1 MLKSIIA
8 KLLFWLVSLLH
19 ISGIVLENSQ
29 LQFFTKPFIILLLI
43 VLYVVSVSQ
52 RSKWYILALVFS
64 FLGDVLLMGEGEIYF
79 IIGLVSFLMAH
90 LLFIK
95 IIASKL
101 TVIKTASL
109 LKSIIPFGIF
119 LVFLLSLLFPHLYG
133 LKIPVFIYGT
143 VISIFGITA
152 TIWLLQKKSLGAMFM
167 FSGAIVFAISD
178 SVLAINKF
186 YYTDQILRIIVMITY
201 ILAQYLILKSMIL
214 DEESN

>member
-8 KLLFWLVSLLH
+8 ELLFWLVSLLH
-19 ISGIVLENSQ
+19 ISGIVLENNQ

-52 RSKWYILALVFS
+52 RSKWYIFALVFS
-64 FLGDVLLMGEGEIYF
+64 FLGDVLLMGEGEIHF

-101 TVIKTASL
+101 TVIKTVSL

-186 YYTDQILRIIVMITY
+186 YYTDQILQIIVMITY

>member
-43 VLYVVSVSQ
+43 VLYAVSVSQ
-52 RSKWYILALVFS
+52 RSKWYIFALVFS

-152 TIWLLQKKSLGAMFM
+152 TIWFLQKKSLGAMFM

-186 YYTDQILRIIVMITY
+186 YYTDQTLRIIVMITY

>member
-29 LQFFTKPFIILLLI
+29 LRFFTKPFIILLLI

-52 RSKWYILALVFS
+52 RSKWYIFALVFS
-64 FLGDVLLMGEGEIYF
+64 FLGDVLLMGKGEIYF

-90 LLFIK
+90 LIFIK

-101 TVIKTASL
+101 TVIKTALL

-152 TIWLLQKKSLGAMFM
+152 TIWFLQKKSLGAKFM

-186 YYTDQILRIIVMITY
+186 YYTDQTLRIIVMITY